1 MKSIDYQASIPLN
14 MFAFEMGII
23 SKCVTHYDTF
33 ELESVIFICKKK
45 ETLPYG
51 VSPLWTPLFFC
62 KETTL
67 DTLNEAKV
75 CDSMFGDLFNKRL
88 IKIQPLQF

>member
-1 MKSIDYQASIPLN
+1 MPRC
-14 MFAFEMGII
+14 FG
-23 SKCVTHYDTF
+23 
-33 ELESVIFICKKK
+33 
-45 ETLPYG
+45 
-51 VSPLWTPLFFC
+51 C

-88 IKIQPLQF
+88 IKIQPLQFLIKIGIMKMQQKPR